1 MAAGYE
7 PVAQPFCATRARSS
21 ETYRSEWYGES
32 CANVPM
38 ALLGEG
44 PAGTN
49 PQSDGF
55 GVALGRGLSQNLQ
68 AEVIRTG
75 VWGLKVERPCNARYE
90 AQTPSPCRQVASSK
104 PTELKYHP
112 GGTKDSGCNTHTR
125 IHTNAHTHA
134 RTRAHTHTN
143 THMYKHIHTDN
154 TQLIHNM
161 QKNADAEFTVECNK
175 TSRNKK
181 RVGACEKESL
191 LPRPSQSLHSGIYL
205 KLY

>member
-32 CANVPM
+32 WANVPM

-90 AQTPSPCRQVASSK
+90 AQTLSPCRQVASSN

-112 GGTKDSGCNTHTR
+112 GGAKDSGCNMHTR

-134 RTRAHTHTN
+134 RTRTHTHKY
-143 THMYKHIHTDN
+143 TH
-154 TQLIHNM
+154 
-161 QKNADAEFTVECNK
+161 V
-175 TSRNKK
+175 
-181 RVGACEKESL
+181 
-191 LPRPSQSLHSGIYL
+191 
-205 KLY
+205 